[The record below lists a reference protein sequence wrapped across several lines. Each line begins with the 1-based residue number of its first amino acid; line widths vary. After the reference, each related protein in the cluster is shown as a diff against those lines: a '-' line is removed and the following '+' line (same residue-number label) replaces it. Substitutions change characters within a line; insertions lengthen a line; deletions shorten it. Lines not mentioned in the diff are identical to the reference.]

1 MLKPQGNRGEVAAEL
16 LTQYPERFAQR
27 RRLFAL
33 EASGTRRE
41 LQLQDF
47 WTHKRRMIL
56 KFAGVDSISDAE
68 KLAGCELQI
77 PRSERA
83 ELEAGSA
90 WVSDLVGCIV
100 LAGGRELGRVQTLDF
115 TAGEAPLLIVGE
127 DAGAGKRYEIPWVES
142 YIEQCDLPGKRIVMS
157 LPEGMLELDAPLTDE
172 EKRSI
177 VPGEGKKKNKGK
189 KIE

>member
-33 EASGTRRE
+33 DAGGTRRE

-56 KFAGVDSISDAE
+56 KFAGVDNISDAE

-83 ELEAGSA
+83 ELEAGSNWA
-90 WVSDLVGCIV
+90 SDLLGCTV
-100 LAGGRELGRVQTLDF
+100 VAGERALGRVHDLDF
-115 TAGEAPLLIVGE
+115 TAGEAPLLIVVE
-127 DAGAGKRYEIPWVES
+127 ESGAGRRYEIPWVES
-142 YIEQCDLPGKRIVMS
+142 FIQQFDLPGKRIVMS

-177 VPGEGKKKNKGK
+177 VPGEGKKRKSK